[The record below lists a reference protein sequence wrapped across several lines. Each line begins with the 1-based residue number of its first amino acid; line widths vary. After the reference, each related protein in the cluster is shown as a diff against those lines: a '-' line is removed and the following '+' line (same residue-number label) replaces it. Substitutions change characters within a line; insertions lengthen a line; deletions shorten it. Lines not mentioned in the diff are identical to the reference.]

1 MKRRKKKTIST
12 FPKLKFGIG
21 ASKRKKIKKA
31 RKADSYTIVGYDAG
45 GNPIKKIL
53 KGLF

>member
-1 MKRRKKKTIST
+1 MAKRKKVIST

-21 ASKRKKIKKA
+21 GSKRKKGKKA
-31 RKADSYTIVGYDAG
+31 KKSESYTIVGYDAR